1 MKPKKL
7 ILNKTIISNLNP
19 VQLNTIKG
27 GFDLSD
33 YCSSPAWCPPD
44 NKTGNC

>member
-7 ILNKTIISNLNP
+7 ILKKTIISNLNP
-19 VQLNTIKG
+19 DQLNSIKG

-33 YCSSPAWCPPD
+33 YCTKPASCTPD
-44 NKTGNC
+44 NQTDNC

>member
-7 ILNKTIISNLNP
+7 ILNKTTISNLGP
-19 VQLNTIKG
+19 DQLNSIKG

-44 NKTGNC
+44 NKTDNC